1 MILIV
6 GLGNPGK
13 SYLNTRHNL
22 GFSVIERIKEVYDF
36 PEFKRKHKGL
46 FSKKNIFL
54 SDVLLLKPTTFMNLS
69 GESVESVLNY
79 YKIDLENI
87 IVFHD
92 DLDLY
97 FGKIRIKVNGGHGG
111 HNGVRNI
118 ISKVGEN
125 FNRIKVGIKK
135 DSHNIEATTFVL
147 NYFNE
152 DEKKKIDILVN
163 LIVDKISLL
172 INKEFSKFMNKIKV

>member
-22 GFSVIERIKEVYDF
+22 GFSVVERIKKIYDF

-46 FSKKNIFL
+46 FSKKKIFFN
-54 SDVLLLKPTTFMNLS
+54 DVLLLKPSTFMNLS
-69 GESVESVLNY
+69 GESVESVIKY

-87 IVFHD
+87 IVFQD

-97 FGKIRIKVNGGHGG
+97 FGKIRIKVNGSHGG
-111 HNGVRNI
+111 HNGIRNI
-118 ISKVGEN
+118 ISKIGEN

-135 DSHNIEATTFVL
+135 DSHNTEATAFVL
-147 NYFNE
+147 NCFNE

-163 LIVDKISLL
+163 LIVDKINLL
-172 INKEFSKFMNKIKV
+172 INKEFNEFMNKNKV

>member
-22 GFSVIERIKEVYDF
+22 GFSVIERIKEIYDF

-46 FSKKNIFL
+46 FSKKNIFFN
-54 SDVLLLKPTTFMNLS
+54 DVLLLKPSTFMNLS
-69 GESVESVLNY
+69 GESVGSVIKY

-87 IVFHD
+87 IVFQD

-97 FGKIRIKVNGGHGG
+97 FGKIRIKVNGSHGG
-111 HNGVRNI
+111 HNGIRNI
-118 ISKVGEN
+118 ISKIGEN
-125 FNRIKVGIKK
+125 FNRVKVGIKK
-135 DSHNIEATTFVL
+135 DTHNAEATTFVL
-147 NYFNE
+147 NSFNE

-163 LIVDKISLL
+163 LIVDKIKIL
-172 INKEFSKFMNKIKV
+172 INKEFNEFMNKIKV